1 MVVPPEAT
9 LIPELYWLG
18 TQASF
23 QFAHIFYHV
32 QNGYYPDFES
42 GRHLLPL
49 WGVEA
54 ADLGKKAVAAQAVS
68 GTVYRFATGVT
79 GGGSAKAAA
88 PANIEELTEW
98 LSDETARVIVTDEEE
113 YDFTATTTTEAG
125 CSRISFPL
133 ASGGQLYIGDLSC
146 GGSEH
151 YQQQW
156 QGALNGKGLSLK
168 RGASNVIIQGIEFT
182 NINPE
187 YVWGGDALD
196 MQENNYGVWVDHCKF
211 SLIGRM
217 FVVSHYDG
225 SRITL
230 PNNEFDRVTITSATC
245 NGNHYWT
252 KMFIADGGQ
261 VTVDK
266 NYFDDVSGRAPKLG
280 QDGVTGTFQA
290 TNNYV
295 ANMEGYAFDA
305 YNEASILVEGN
316 MFDAVDTPITE
327 EAASVGTFYNISTD
341 SGNFPSLKSSN
352 ALSAFSSLTKF
363 LFEPVDASEV
373 RSLVTGSA
381 GPAKPVLSGSSGS
394 DPGAVILSTSS
405 AISFTSDLATSVGAS
420 VSPFTVTA
428 PSGSAA
434 KGTASSTPP
443 SKCAQRKRA
452 FRDSFRV

>member
-9 LIPELYWLG
+9 LIPELYWL
-18 TQASF
+18 
-23 QFAHIFYHV
+23 
-32 QNGYYPDFES
+32 
-42 GRHLLPL
+42 
-49 WGVEA
+49 
-54 ADLGKKAVAAQAVS
+54 AVAAQAVS

-88 PANIEELTEW
+88 PANIEELAEW

-146 GGSEH
+146 GGSRIGSWKQQEH

-420 VSPFTVTA
+420 GSPFTVTA

-443 SKCAQRKRA
+443 SKCAQRKKA